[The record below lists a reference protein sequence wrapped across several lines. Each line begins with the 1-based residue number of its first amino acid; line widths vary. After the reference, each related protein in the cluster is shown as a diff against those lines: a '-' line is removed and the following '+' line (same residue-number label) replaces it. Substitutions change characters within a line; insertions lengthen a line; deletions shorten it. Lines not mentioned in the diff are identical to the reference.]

1 MKHQLGIAQ
10 SVHTVIYFEPAV
22 PRLED
27 IVNMV
32 IVSQEDKI
40 SPYDILVVVHVN
52 HYSDYVYVYMKIYFR
67 TVFILEIQSRRDKDN
82 KFFCT
87 I

>member
-1 MKHQLGIAQ
+1 MKHQHGIAQ

-32 IVSQEDKI
+32 IVSQEHKI
-40 SPYDILVVVHVN
+40 SPYDIILVVVHVN
-52 HYSDYVYVYMKIYFR
+52 HYSDYVYENIFSYSVYFR
-67 TVFILEIQSRRDKDN
+67 NTVKTGQG
-82 KFFCT
+82 
-87 I
+87 

>member
-10 SVHTVIYFEPAV
+10 SVHTAIYFQLCQSV

-40 SPYDILVVVHVN
+40 LPYDILVVVHVN
-52 HYSDYVYVYMKIYFR
+52 HYSYYVSNPKQPSCKKSVR
-67 TVFILEIQSRRDKDN
+67 PSERLW
-82 KFFCT
+82 
-87 I
+87 